1 MKQSFNYW
9 KKRELANQLNQI
21 KDEKETMSQIE
32 KNFVITLADVEH
44 QIKVFYERY
53 AKTEGISIEEAQK
66 RVSEHDV
73 KAFQKKAKEYVKNKD
88 FSPEANA
95 ELKLYNATMR
105 INRLELLKAEIN
117 LHLTNLT
124 EENNKEITD
133 HLEKLGKTEYARQ
146 AGILDTELRYSKEGI
161 KAIVNSDYKY
171 GNFSKTLW
179 TNQKALMNTIEVMLR
194 RSIIQGGNS
203 TELVGRLR
211 KQFDVGVHEAKRLL
225 VTEAARVQGDVQIDS
240 MEQAGY
246 EEYVY
251 LSEPTACSI
260 CKPLDGQH
268 FKIKDR
274 EVGVNYY
281 PMHPFCKC
289 SSAAYYDSEKL
300 DREIEE
306 YRKAR
311 GLDNNLQE
319 NDKGD
324 IIKDNNNLLKEVY
337 KGLEKSN
344 AKEMFG
350 DKYYTDYKDFIKQ
363 VEDERMLKLYKHLSG
378 DINYYPLKEVY
389 AYARGA
395 MVQINKSDFEGKKYG
410 RVSPKGLVLFHE
422 NGHALDKLGMEILT
436 GETSIGSGVFIKRK
450 TYGLTYEVEQKIT
463 HASGL
468 PKYKLKETINKDI
481 WTYIN
486 GDLPTLGSLGKKPRK
501 KAEKEVWE
509 QKYKE
514 LSDKIQNNKSR
525 ILKELR
531 DLAKESEINGD
542 IDYLS
547 AVSDMFEST
556 GWFGEFPIGSGH
568 GKKYWTRPGSAE
580 TEFFAHAQEMLVS
593 PKHKE
598 IFEKV
603 FPNALKVYETI
614 IDDIIQGVDKNDD

>member
-21 KDEKETMSQIE
+21 KDEKETMSQVE

-53 AKTEGISIEEAQK
+53 SKTEGISIEEAQK

-124 EENNKEITD
+124 EDNNKEITN

-251 LSEPTACSI
+251 ISEPTACDI
-260 CKPLDGQH
+260 CKHLDGQH

-300 DREIEE
+300 DKEIAE
-306 YRKAR
+306 YRKSR

-319 NDKGD
+319 DDKGD
-324 IIKDNNNLLKEVY
+324 TIKERDSLLNDIY

-350 DKYYTDYKDFIKQ
+350 DKYYNDYKDFIKQ
-363 VEDERMLKLYKHLSG
+363 VEDKRMLKLFKHLSG
-378 DINYYPLKEVY
+378 KINYNPLKEVR
-389 AYARGA
+389 AYASGST
-395 MVQINKSDFEGKKYG
+395 VQINKGDFEGKLYG
-410 RVSPKGLVLFHE
+410 KESPKGLILFHE
-422 NGHALDKLGMEILT
+422 NGHALDYLGFEILT
-436 GETSIGSGVFIKRK
+436 GKTSMPNGTFIKK
-450 TYGLTYEVEQKIT
+450 KLYGRTYEIEERMT
-463 HASGL
+463 HASSL

-486 GDLPTLGSLGKKPRK
+486 GDLPNLESLGKKPRK
-501 KAEKEVWE
+501 KVEKEIWE

-514 LSDKIQNNKSR
+514 LSTKIQNNKSR
-525 ILKELR
+525 VIKDFR
-531 DLAKESEINGD
+531 NIARESKIAGD
-542 IDYLS
+542 INYLI
-547 AVSDMFEST
+547 AISDMFEST
-556 GWFGEFPIGSGH
+556 GWFGEYPIGFGH
-568 GKKYWTRPGSAE
+568 GKKYWKNLGTVE

-598 IFEKV
+598 IFEKI

-614 IDDIIQGVDKNDD
+614 IDDIIQGVEKNDD

>member
-73 KAFQKKAKEYVKNKD
+73 KAFQKRAKEYVKNKD

-211 KQFDVGVHEAKRLL
+211 KQFDVGVYEAKRLL

-251 LSEPTACSI
+251 ISEPTACDI
-260 CKPLDGQH
+260 CKHLDGQH

-300 DREIEE
+300 DKEIAE

-319 NDKGD
+319 DDKGD
-324 IIKDNNNLLKEVY
+324 IIKEESSFDKMSNGLQFKNRQRLNIARDLLDRL
-337 KGLEKSN
+337 GLEKIPVGYHTGKS
-344 AKEMFG
+344 ARGYCSFDSDG
-350 DKYYTDYKDFIKQ
+350 DKLIITGYSLEENDDRGKNYQLKTILHEAYHAKGHGRKFDYFSNGSMNEPSLAIEETFAESSSHYAISRLGIKEQLSPAYAEYLLDTVPRLKKLEKYSSINNIIDLGEIAWNDRLNGQNSQWNELANQIGKIEHNWQQYGLQYKDYILEHK
-363 VEDERMLKLYKHLSG
+363 ERLIDKFLENAPSQRKYRKHM
-378 DINYYPLKEVY
+378 I
-389 AYARGA
+389 
-395 MVQINKSDFEGKKYG
+395 
-410 RVSPKGLVLFHE
+410 
-422 NGHALDKLGMEILT
+422 
-436 GETSIGSGVFIKRK
+436 
-450 TYGLTYEVEQKIT
+450 
-463 HASGL
+463 
-468 PKYKLKETINKDI
+468 
-481 WTYIN
+481 
-486 GDLPTLGSLGKKPRK
+486 
-501 KAEKEVWE
+501 
-509 QKYKE
+509 
-514 LSDKIQNNKSR
+514 
-525 ILKELR
+525 
-531 DLAKESEINGD
+531 GD
-542 IDYLS
+542 IDSIFSKLNKDEQLTHPENFVYQN
-547 AVSDMFEST
+547 V
-556 GWFGEFPIGSGH
+556 
-568 GKKYWTRPGSAE
+568 
-580 TEFFAHAQEMLVS
+580 LV
-593 PKHKE
+593 
-598 IFEKV
+598 
-603 FPNALKVYETI
+603 NAMNEEGIK
-614 IDDIIQGVDKNDD
+614 

>member
-21 KDEKETMSQIE
+21 KDEKETMTQIE
-32 KNFVITLADVEH
+32 KNFVLTLADVEH

-53 AKTEGISIEEAQK
+53 SKVAGISIEEAQK

-124 EENNKEITD
+124 EENSKEITD

-211 KQFDVGVHEAKRLL
+211 KQFDVSVHEAKKLL

-251 LSEPTACSI
+251 LSEPTACDI
-260 CKPLDGQH
+260 CKHLDGQH

-300 DREIEE
+300 DKEIAE

-319 NDKGD
+319 DDKGD
-324 IIKDNNNLLKEVY
+324 IIKE
-337 KGLEKSN
+337 EK
-344 AKEMFG
+344 AITFEKG
-350 DKYYTDYKDFIKQ
+350 DKIDDFFRKQ
-363 VEDERMLKLYKHLSG
+363 ENH
-378 DINYYPLKEVY
+378 
-389 AYARGA
+389 
-395 MVQINKSDFEGKKYG
+395 KKWMES
-410 RVSPKGLVLFHE
+410 VS
-422 NGHALDKLGMEILT
+422 
-436 GETSIGSGVFIKRK
+436 
-450 TYGLTYEVEQKIT
+450 
-463 HASGL
+463 
-468 PKYKLKETINKDI
+468 
-481 WTYIN
+481 
-486 GDLPTLGSLGKKPRK
+486 
-501 KAEKEVWE
+501 EKEKNTILEYTMSYHERYNKLLRIGVDRYLNSFGRDYLE
-509 QKYKE
+509 DRDYYKEIYENEYKE
-514 LSDKIQNNKSR
+514 LLSLSNKLSQYKVEKSFKTFRRFAEHYADLPSKLEQGDTIIEKGFVSTTPLKSVTEDFGQSSRDVLYEIEVKKGQKVGAYISDLSDMPEEKEFLIKANTKFKVLNDEIKIDNTGR
-525 ILKELR
+525 ELR
-531 DLAKESEINGD
+531 VIKLEVE
-542 IDYLS
+542 
-547 AVSDMFEST
+547 E
-556 GWFGEFPIGSGH
+556 
-568 GKKYWTRPGSAE
+568 
-580 TEFFAHAQEMLVS
+580 
-593 PKHKE
+593 
-598 IFEKV
+598 
-603 FPNALKVYETI
+603 
-614 IDDIIQGVDKNDD
+614 